1 MLQVN
6 HLRKVYRTAHGE
18 VEAVR
23 DFSFQMKAGEF
34 LTLLGPSGCGKTT
47 TLRCVAGLEN
57 PDSGEVL
64 IDGKTVYSIRERVA
78 VPTEKRDIG
87 MVFQS
92 YAIWPHMNVF
102 ENVAFPLKT
111 GKKIKREEVHQ
122 RVRDTLRL
130 VQMEHLIDRPSTQL
144 SGGQQQRVALAR
156 ALVKRPRI
164 LLLDEPLSNLD
175 AKLREDM
182 RLEIKDLAAELGLS
196 VLYVTHDQAEAL
208 AMSDRIFVMQN
219 GRVLQEGSPL
229 EIYKRP
235 TNEFVANFLGG
246 ANLLEG
252 RLVSRSGDRGEVE
265 TEHGKIA
272 CLLATELR
280 EGDRV
285 LISARP
291 EEIRIFKEAPSDG
304 ANVYAGKIAKLTFL
318 GDCLDCR
325 ISVNRQSLR
334 AKLAPE
340 LLYKEG
346 EAIFVQLPM
355 LKTLAIP
362 WSGPSARL
370 LEN

>member
-6 HLRKVYRTAHGE
+6 NLKKTYSTDHGP
-18 VEAVR
+18 VHAVQ
-23 DFSFQMKAGEF
+23 DLSFQMRDGEF

-57 PDSGEVL
+57 PSSGEVL
-64 IDGKTVYSIRERVA
+64 IDGQTVYSSRDRIT
-78 VPTEKRDIG
+78 VPTEKREIG

-111 GKKIKREEVHQ
+111 GKKIKRQEIER
-122 RVRDTLRL
+122 RVRDSLKL
-130 VQMEHLIDRPSTQL
+130 VQMENLIDRPSTQL

-156 ALVKRPRI
+156 ALVKRPRL

-182 RLEIKDLAAELGLS
+182 RIEIKDLAGKLGLS

-219 GRVLQEGSPL
+219 GRVLQEGAPL
-229 EIYKRP
+229 EIYRTP
-235 TNEFVANFLGG
+235 ASEFVANFIGS

-252 RLVSRSGDRGEVE
+252 ELLSRSGDQGRIKMQ
-265 TEHGKIA
+265 HGQLT
-272 CLLATELR
+272 CLLASELR
-280 EGDRV
+280 NGDRV

-291 EEIRIFKEAPSDG
+291 EEIRIFREAPSEQTNLFSG
-304 ANVYAGKIAKLTFL
+304 TIVKVTFL
-318 GDCLDCR
+318 GDSLDCR
-325 ISVNRQSLR
+325 IAMNNHIVR
-334 AKLAPE
+334 AKLLPE
-340 LLYKEG
+340 IHYKEG
-346 EAIFVQLPM
+346 EAVYIQLPSR
-355 LKTLAIP
+355 KTLAIP
-362 WSGPSARL
+362 WASPEPRSS
-370 LEN
+370 